1 MLHALAGT
9 HDRDAADFAF
19 EGYAGVGAADGGGD
33 GAGGDGEVVQ
43 AFFDEEADDAVGVE
57 DEVGAGAGRVA
68 DHAGGL

>member
-1 MLHALAGT
+1 
-9 HDRDAADFAF
+9 
-19 EGYAGVGAADGGGD
+19 
-33 GAGGDGEVVQ
+33 VVQ